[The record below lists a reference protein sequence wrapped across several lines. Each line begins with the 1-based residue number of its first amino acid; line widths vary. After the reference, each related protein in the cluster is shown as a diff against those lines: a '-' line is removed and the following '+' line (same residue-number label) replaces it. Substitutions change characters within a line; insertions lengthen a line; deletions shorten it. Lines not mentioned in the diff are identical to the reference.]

1 VSNTLGVEVRKTL
14 QNLTEAT
21 LDFARGHAPFLNRRI
36 EIATRTKLHDLAP
49 VLIFVLDKVDGLD
62 NVDVM
67 QG

>member
-1 VSNTLGVEVRKTL
+1 VEVRKTL
-14 QNLTEAT
+14 QNLTETT
-21 LDFARGHAPFLNRRI
+21 LDFARGHAPFLNCCI

-49 VLIFVLDKVDGLD
+49 VLVFVLDKVNGLD